1 MADTQG
7 SVEELKANQHE
18 LLALLR
24 AALPNLPPMRMA
36 PQNNREN
43 GQPFDRAG
51 LDPVTPEEE
60 CCMNQCVVYI

>member
-1 MADTQG
+1 MAGAQG
-7 SVEELKANQHE
+7 SVEELKANQHK

-43 GQPFDRAG
+43 GQQFDHAA

-60 CCMNQCVVYI
+60 GCMNQCAVYI